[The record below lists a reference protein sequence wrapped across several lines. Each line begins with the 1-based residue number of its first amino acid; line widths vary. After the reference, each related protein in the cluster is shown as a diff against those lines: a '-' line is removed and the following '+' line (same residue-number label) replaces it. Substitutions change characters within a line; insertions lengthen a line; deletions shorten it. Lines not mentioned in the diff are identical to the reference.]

1 MAGTILGTG
10 DKVMKSQTKQNSKFL
25 PIWRSFPTT
34 RDG

>member
-10 DKVMKSQTKQNSKFL
+10 DKVMKSQNKNSKLL
-25 PIWRSFPTT
+25 PVWRSFPIT